1 MKTYDAVFFF
11 TAVGHPPPIDL
22 RPVLADMG
30 FEIPVSLR
38 SVMTHP
44 HPPLLIAPAD
54 GSQHVPAH
62 DLTLSWKDSGIPN
75 YNQATAFRIILS
87 PGDPNGSSIPQM
99 AAPSTSCLVRYN
111 LYFNFSYHW
120 SVQAIND
127 EGASGI
133 SQAGFST
140 IIGPSP
146 TDLSPNN
153 RDDIQVPV
161 TLSWVDPGAEIGI
174 PALEFEGMFFLD
186 PSLGPSAPLTFNC
199 QQPSFQVPANVSINT
214 RYFWQVRSKYPPNDA
229 NN

>member
-1 MKTYDAVFFF
+1 MDPVF
-11 TAVGHPPPIDL
+11 L
-22 RPVLADMG
+22 KW
-30 FEIPVSLR
+30 
-38 SVMTHP
+38 
-44 HPPLLIAPAD
+44 PLLPQAVWSVITYI
-54 GSQHVPAH
+54 
-62 DLTLSWKDSGIPN
+62 LTFP
-75 YNQATAFRIILS
+75 IIG
-87 PGDPNGSSIPQM
+87 P
-99 AAPSTSCLVRYN
+99 
-111 LYFNFSYHW
+111 
-120 SVQAIND
+120 VQAIND

-214 RYFWQVRSKYPPNDA
+214 RYFWQVRSKYAPNDA